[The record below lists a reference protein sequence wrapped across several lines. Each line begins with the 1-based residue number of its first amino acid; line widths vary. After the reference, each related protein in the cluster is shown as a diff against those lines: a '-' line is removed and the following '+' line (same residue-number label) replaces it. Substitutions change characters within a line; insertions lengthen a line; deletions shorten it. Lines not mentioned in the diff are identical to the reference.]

1 MTFDMTHCTLC
12 PRQCGADRTQHAG
25 MCGGRDSIRAARAAL
40 HHWEEPCISGQ
51 NGSGAVFF
59 SGCPLHCRFCQN
71 TVISAELD
79 GIDISSERLS
89 AIFLE
94 LQEQGAHNINLVT
107 AGHFLPWVI
116 HALETVKPSL
126 HLPVVYNSGGYEL
139 ISALRTLDGLV
150 DIYLPDFK
158 FFHAETARKYANA
171 PDYPEIALSAIT
183 EMCRQTGKP
192 IVENGILQ
200 RGCIVRH
207 LVLPGHRHES
217 IALLRHLAEQFGIEA
232 FLLSLMAQYTPM
244 REDAQYPELNRR
256 ITKMEYNSV
265 LKVAQE
271 LGFDGFLQDKSAADG
286 SYTPDFQMQGL
297 LSDYF

>member
-12 PRQCGADRTQHAG
+12 PRQCGADRTRHAG
-25 MCGGRDSIRAARAAL
+25 MCGGRDGIRAARAAL
-40 HHWEEPCISGQ
+40 HYWEEPCISGQ

-59 SGCPLHCRFCQN
+59 SGCSLHCRFCQN
-71 TVISAELD
+71 NVISAELD
-79 GIDISSERLS
+79 GMDISTERLA

-107 AGHFLPWVI
+107 AGHFLLWVI
-116 HALETVKPSL
+116 PALETAKPSL
-126 HLPVVYNSGGYEL
+126 HIPIVYNSGGYEL
-139 ISALRTLDGLV
+139 ISALHMLDGLV

-158 FFHAETARKYANA
+158 FFDAETARKYADA
-171 PDYPEIALSAIT
+171 PDYPEIALSAIM
-183 EMCRQTGKP
+183 EMYRQTGKP
-192 IVENGILQ
+192 VIENGILQ

-244 REDAQYPELNRR
+244 QEDTQHPELNRR

-297 LSDYF
+297 